1 MRLYP
6 TFALLPDE
14 APVSY
19 FSRLALLH
27 GFHRARVFANQ
38 LGLQSQRLADGD
50 AAALASLSELSG
62 APEDVL
68 SRSAIVKFRDAYRIR
83 GEVLAKKDSH
93 RARLI
98 VCPRCVA
105 EDLGAHR
112 DGWRTGVRFQ
122 WQLGPL
128 RCCRKHGIMLAELD
142 YKPSHQIFDYAST
155 LQPELGRVLAAADSV
170 RPRPESP
177 LEEYLAARLDGAF
190 TSPWLDCLPWYA
202 AAKASEMLG
211 ALLIDGRDALIS
223 SYTTEQLIEAGCAGF
238 EVTSKGPEAIYAALD
253 HVRAGADARGAAT
266 QNPHFGI
273 WFGRFFKWINLL
285 ADNGAYDPLRA
296 ILLDIARA
304 HIALGPGDHFFDR
317 QVVERRRLH
326 SISSAR
332 AYTGLGSG
340 CLRRK
345 LASAGF
351 IPPDHKKHIDSRLLM
366 PATAQLEEYL
376 ESARHSLTQPEAAKY
391 LNASSVQMKI
401 LVKEGLIRPFQGQ
414 EEVRNRSYDR
424 RDLDAFLREFE
435 EGAELIEEPSFPLL
449 SIPAASRLSNCSA
462 GEIVQ
467 ALRDG
472 RLRWRGKAAGKRG
485 YGALLVNYEQ
495 AREVLFKASGDA
507 LVMPAACQAL
517 NSTRQ
522 VMVNLIHVGAID
534 AMRVTLPRQ
543 RTQYT
548 LVSRASI
555 DKFKRKYVSLTE
567 LASEQGQWP
576 VHIKKMLQKLAIPTA
591 FEKSAI
597 GATFYRRKDVLLAPP
612 RRHMPTAATL

>member
-1 MRLYP
+1 MG
-6 TFALLPDE
+6 LP
-14 APVSY
+14 
-19 FSRLALLH
+19 
-27 GFHRARVFANQ
+27 
-38 LGLQSQRLADGD
+38 SQRLADGD

-62 APEDVL
+62 APVIDL
-68 SRSAIVKFRDAYRIR
+68 SLSAIVKVGSDYRIR
-83 GEVLAKKDSH
+83 GQALAKKDSH
-93 RARLI
+93 RAR

-105 EDLGAHR
+105 EDLGPHR
-112 DGWRTGVRFQ
+112 EGWRTGVRFQ
-122 WQLGPL
+122 WQLGPM
-128 RCCRKHGIMLAELD
+128 RCCRKHNILLAELHC
-142 YKPSHQIFDYAST
+142 KPSHQLFDSAST
-155 LQPELGRVLAAADSV
+155 LQPELGKVLAAADNART
-170 RPRPESP
+170 RPVSP
-177 LEEYLAARLDGAF
+177 LEEYLTARLDGAAA
-190 TSPWLDCLPWYA
+190 SPWLDTLPWYA

-211 ALLIDGRDALIS
+211 ALLIDGSDALIS
-223 SYTTEQLIEAGCAGF
+223 SYKTEQLIDAGCAGF

-253 HVRAGADARGAAT
+253 QVRAAADARGAT
-266 QNPHFGI
+266 SQNPHFGI
-273 WFGRFFKWINLL
+273 WFGRFFKWIKLL
-285 ADNGAYDPLRA
+285 ADNGAYDPLRD
-296 ILLDIARA
+296 ILLDIATA
-304 HIALGPGDHFFDR
+304 NIALGPEDRFFER

-326 SISSAR
+326 SISTAR

-351 IPPDHKKHIDSRLLM
+351 IPSDHKKRIDSRLLM
-366 PATAQLEEYL
+366 PATTQLEEFL
-376 ESARHSLTQPEAAKY
+376 ERARHSLTQPEAAKY

-414 EEVRNRSYDR
+414 EEVRNRSFDR

-435 EGAELIEEPSFPLL
+435 EGAELIEQPSFPLL

-485 YGALLVNYEQ
+485 YEALLVNYEQ
-495 AREVLFKASGDA
+495 TREVLFKASGDA

-522 VMVNLIHVGAID
+522 VMVNLIQLGAID
-534 AMRVTLPRQ
+534 ATRVTLPRQ

-555 DKFKRKYVSLTE
+555 DKFKRDYVSLTE
-567 LASEQGQWP
+567 LASEHRQWP
-576 VHIKKMLQKLAIPTA
+576 IHIKKTLRELAIPSA

-597 GATFYRRKDVLLAPP
+597 GATFYRRKDVPVAFALV
-612 RRHMPTAATL
+612 AAA